1 MATMEP
7 PAAPVLV
14 HLLNIEKL
22 TNQGAPGF
30 GPNTGTTHLPMR
42 TERKSRTTAESRDC
56 AHSEASSGSHAPL
69 WQHADG
75 FRCSAIS
82 RHCR

>member
-1 MATMEP
+1 MEP

-30 GPNTGTTHLPMR
+30 GPNTGTTPSAHENR
-42 TERKSRTTAESRDC
+42 TEIQNNC
-56 AHSEASSGSHAPL
+56 
-69 WQHADG
+69 W
-75 FRCSAIS
+75 I
-82 RHCR
+82 